1 MRASA
6 TANEVGARVRFA
18 YARRA
23 PRIALCV
30 ALAFCALFAFACR
43 APKAAKQPEPEP
55 VLAAPAASW
64 RGTPM
69 SWEKLAAIERWLA
82 DAGITSADPEL
93 VAQAEL
99 ELAQG
104 RLFYA
109 RHEREKLS
117 AEAFRQRVEAA
128 ESGLRSV
135 LRSEHATV
143 DQRADA
149 SRSLGAL
156 LALRAAPAPPVGPH
170 PPRLITRASWGAL
183 PGRTAK
189 MDRNVGAWQRITVH
203 HSADY
208 NGERAEQGAKES
220 VQAVRSIQRFH
231 MQGNRW
237 GDIGYHFLIDP
248 QGRVYEGRSLNW
260 QGAHAGDP
268 ARNRRNIGICVLG
281 DYSNGAPPA
290 AAVEA
295 LAGLI
300 DWLLDKHSIARN
312 QIYGHLELKSGTAC
326 PGPALLGW
334 VEDYRG
340 ARAGSAKAALASSST
355 KSSSEKLGVQPSASK
370 REASPRNSSASPA
383 RVRSGS
389 GSGVKF
395 VDTRF

>member
-1 MRASA
+1 VSGRRRASSGRA
-6 TANEVGARVRFA
+6 
-18 YARRA
+18 A
-23 PRIALCV
+23 PRASYC
-30 ALAFCALFAFACR
+30 ALALYALLAFACR
-43 APKAAKQPEPEP
+43 APTAAKAPEPEP
-55 VLAAPAASW
+55 ALSAPIASW
-64 RGTPM
+64 RGTPV
-69 SWEKLAAIERWLA
+69 SWEKLGLIERWLA

-109 RHEREKLS
+109 RHEREKIS
-117 AEAFRQRVEAA
+117 AEAFRQRIEAA
-128 ESGLRSV
+128 ESGLRNV

-143 DQRADA
+143 TQRADA

-156 LALRAAPAPPVGPH
+156 LALRAAPAPPAGPN
-170 PPRLITRASWGAL
+170 PPRLITRAVWGAL

-208 NGERAEQGAKES
+208 NGERAEQSANES

-281 DYSNGAPPA
+281 DYSSGKPPA

-295 LAGLI
+295 LANLI
-300 DWLLDKHSIARN
+300 DWLVGKHSIARN

-340 ARAGSAKAALASSST
+340 ARPGSAKAALASSST
-355 KSSSEKLGVQPSASK
+355 KSSSETLGAQPSASK

-389 GSGVKF
+389 GTGVKL
-395 VDTRF
+395 VDKRF